1 MMALKKETVEY
12 VAKLS
17 RIELEAREVV
27 EISDQLESILGFID
41 KLSTVDVSNIEPTD
55 HILPLNNACRSD
67 EPRESL
73 AIEKTLLNA
82 PQKDGRFFVVPKV
95 IE

>member
-1 MMALKKETVEY
+1 MALSKETVEY
-12 VAKLS
+12 VANLS
-17 RIELEAREVV
+17 RIELQEEELSKLSR
-27 EISDQLESILGFID
+27 QLETILGFID
-41 KLSTVDVSNIEPTD
+41 TLSAVDVTNIVPTD
-55 HILPLNNACRSD
+55 HILSLNNAWRGD

-73 AIEKTLLNA
+73 PIDKTLSNA